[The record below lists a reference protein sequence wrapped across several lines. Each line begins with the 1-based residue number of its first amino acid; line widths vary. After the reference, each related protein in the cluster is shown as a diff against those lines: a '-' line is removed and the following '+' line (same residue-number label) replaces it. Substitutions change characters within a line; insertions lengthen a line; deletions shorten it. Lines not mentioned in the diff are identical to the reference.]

1 MTAATDPDLPDHP
14 KPRFGSGLTIRLPR
28 PAQARGL
35 AAQFRASVRS
45 SEVLLVF
52 MAALVGCGAGAAV
65 TLISQTAQLAHVFFY
80 RISLDQR
87 LSAVDHVTPW
97 MALTAPVIGGLAIGL
112 IELWR
117 VRSKA
122 RAAVD
127 PVEANAL
134 RGGRMSLRDS
144 LVVTIQTLISNGCGA
159 SVGLEAGYTQI
170 GSGLASRLGIMLR
183 LRRND
188 LRIMVGCGAAGA
200 IAAAFGA
207 PLTGAFYAFELI
219 VGVYSVSNVAA
230 IMAAALSAV
239 LTATALGGAPYALN
253 AQVVLAVKP
262 LHYLPLMGIGL
273 VAAALGVAV
282 MRGTDL
288 MDRAFKATPLPAWS
302 RPAVGGLLIGGLA
315 LVTPQ
320 VLAAGHGAMKLD
332 LPLDMTM
339 KALAFLIALKL
350 LAALISLGSGFRGGL
365 FFASLFVGA
374 LLGKL
379 GGVICHH
386 ALHSWNIDPTACV
399 LTGMG
404 VFAVAVVGGPLT
416 MSFLVLET
424 TGDFGVTAPVL
435 AACVVTSLVMR
446 ETFGY
451 SFSTWRLHL
460 RGETIR
466 SAADIG
472 WIRSLTVGRLMRSD
486 PRTINQDSTVAE
498 FRRRYPLGST
508 NMVVVLDDQDRY
520 AGLIATAELFTTDR
534 DDKAAETKVGT
545 LAHARDIALLPEWNV
560 KEALATFDRAEA
572 ETLAVI
578 ESEDTGK
585 VVGLLTERFATRRYA
600 EELDKA
606 NRGVTGE
613 A

>member
-1 MTAATDPDLPDHP
+1 VTAAQQDRP
-14 KPRFGSGLTIRLPR
+14 KPRFGAGLTIRLPR
-28 PAQARGL
+28 PPQARGI

-45 SEVLLVF
+45 SEILLVF
-52 MAALVGCGAGAAV
+52 IATLIGCGAGAAV
-65 TLISQTAQLAHVFFY
+65 TLVSQTAQLAHVFFY
-80 RISLDQR
+80 HIALDQR
-87 LSAVDHVTPW
+87 LSAVDHITPW

-112 IELWR
+112 SEFWR
-117 VRSKA
+117 RRRNGRV
-122 RAAVD
+122 AVD

-134 RGGRMSLRDS
+134 HGGRMSLRDS
-144 LVVTIQTLISNGCGA
+144 VFVTLQTLISNGCGA

-170 GSGLASRLGIMLR
+170 GSGLASRLGILLR
-183 LRRND
+183 LRRKD

-207 PLTGAFYAFELI
+207 PLCGAFYAFELI
-219 VGVYSVSNVAA
+219 VGVYSVANVAS

-239 LTATALGGAPYALN
+239 LVATALGGAPYALN
-253 AQVVLAVKP
+253 AQVVLAVQP
-262 LHYLPLMGIGL
+262 LHYLPLMTIGL
-273 VAAALGVAV
+273 AAAALGVGV
-282 MRGTDL
+282 MRATDL
-288 MDRAFKATPLPAWS
+288 VDRAFRATPLPAWA
-302 RPAVGGLLIGGLA
+302 RPAVGGLMIGGLA

-332 LPLDMTM
+332 LPVQMTM
-339 KALAFLIALKL
+339 GALAFLIAIKL
-350 LAALISLGSGFRGGL
+350 LAALVSLGSGFRGGL

-386 ALHSWNIDPTACV
+386 ALHGWNIDQTACV

-424 TGDFGVTAPVL
+424 TGDFSVTAPVL
-435 AACVVTSLVMR
+435 ACCVLTSLVVR

-472 WIRSLTVGRLMRSD
+472 WVRSLTVGKLMRRD
-486 PRTINQDSTVAE
+486 PRTISASASVAE

-508 NMVVVLDDQDRY
+508 HMVVVLDEDDRY
-520 AGLIATAELFTTDR
+520 AGLAPTAELFTTDLNE
-534 DDKAAETKVGT
+534 KAAETLVGE
-545 LAHARDIALLPEWNV
+545 LVHDRDLALLPEWNV

-578 ESEDTGK
+578 ENEDTGK
-585 VVGLLTERFATRRYA
+585 VIGLLTESFATRRYA

-606 NRGVTGE
+606 NRGYTGE
-613 A
+613 E

>member
-1 MTAATDPDLPDHP
+1 MNAADPELT
-14 KPRFGSGLTIRLPR
+14 KPRPGAGLSPGLTIRLPK
-28 PAQARGL
+28 PPKAQGL
-35 AAQFRASVRS
+35 FGQFRALVRS

-52 MAALVGCGAGAAV
+52 IAALIGCAAGAAV
-65 TLISQTAQLAHVFFY
+65 TLMSQTAQLSHMFFF
-80 RISLDQR
+80 RIALDQH

-97 MALTAPVIGGLAIGL
+97 MALSAPVIGGLCIGL

-117 VRSKA
+117 RHSNA
-122 RAAVD
+122 RVAVD

-144 LVVTIQTLISNGCGA
+144 LVVSLQTLISNGCGA

-170 GSGLASRLGIMLR
+170 GSGLASRLGMMLR

-219 VGVYSVSNVAA
+219 IGVYSIANVASVT
-230 IMAAALSAV
+230 AAAVTAV

-253 AQVVLAVKP
+253 VAPVLAVKP

-273 VAAALGVAV
+273 VAAAIGVGV
-282 MRGTDL
+282 MRATDL
-288 MDRAFKATPLPAWS
+288 MDRGFKATPLPLWA
-302 RPAVGGLLIGGLA
+302 RPAVGGLMIGGLA
-315 LVTPQ
+315 LITPQ

-332 LPLDMTM
+332 LTLDMTM
-339 KALAFLIALKL
+339 KALAFLIAIKL

-379 GGVICHH
+379 GGQIYHH
-386 ALHSWNIDPTACV
+386 ALTSWNIDPTACV

-435 AACVVTSLVMR
+435 AACVITSLAVR

-472 WIRSLTVGRLMRSD
+472 WMRQLTVGKLMRRD
-486 PRTINQDSTVAE
+486 PRTIPASATVAE

-508 NMVVVLDDQDRY
+508 HMVVVLDDQERY
-520 AGLIATAELFTTDR
+520 AGLLATAELFSTDL
-534 DDKAAETKVGT
+534 DDKADTAVSDR
-545 LAHARDIALLPEWNV
+545 LHQRDIALLPDWNV
-560 KEALATFDRAEA
+560 KEALAAFDRAEA

-578 ESEDTGK
+578 ESEDTGA
-585 VVGLLTERFATRRYA
+585 VIGLLTEKFATRRYA

-606 NRGVTGE
+606 NREAMGGE
-613 A
+613 

>member
-1 MTAATDPDLPDHP
+1 MTATDAAP
-14 KPRFGSGLTIRLPR
+14 PRPRPVPGGLNIRLPR
-28 PAQARGL
+28 PPEARGL
-35 AAQFRASVRS
+35 AAQFRAQVRS
-45 SEVLLVF
+45 SEFLLVF
-52 MAALVGCGAGAAV
+52 IAAVVGCGAGAMV
-65 TLISQTAQLAHVFFY
+65 TLMSEAAQVAHVFFFK
-80 RISLDQR
+80 IALDQR
-87 LSAVDHVTPW
+87 LSAVDHVTLLA
-97 MALTAPVIGGLAIGL
+97 ALSAPVIGGLAIGL

-117 VRSKA
+117 RRIKA
-122 RAAVD
+122 RPAVD

-144 LVVTIQTLISNGCGA
+144 LVVSLQTLISNGCGA
-159 SVGLEAGYTQI
+159 SVGLEAGYTQM

-219 VGVYSVSNVAA
+219 VGVYSVANVAS
-230 IMAAALSAV
+230 IMAAALTAV

-253 AQVVLAVKP
+253 VAPVLAVKP

-273 VAAALGVAV
+273 AAALLGVAV
-282 MRGTDL
+282 MRATDL
-288 MDRAFKATPLPAWS
+288 MDRFFRWTVLPAWA
-302 RPAVGGLLIGGLA
+302 RPAAGGLLVGGLA
-315 LVTPQ
+315 LITPQ

-332 LPLDMTM
+332 LPVDLTM
-339 KALAFLIALKL
+339 QRLGFLIALKL

-365 FFASLFVGA
+365 FFCSLFIGS

-379 GGVICHH
+379 GGRICHH
-386 ALHSWNIDPTACV
+386 ALHSWNVDPTACM

-424 TGDFGVTAPVL
+424 TGDFSVTAPVL

-466 SAADIG
+466 SAADVG
-472 WIRSLTVGRLMRSD
+472 WIRALTVSSLMRSD
-486 PRTINQDSTVAE
+486 PRTISADATVAD

-508 NMVVVLDDQDRY
+508 HMVVVLDDKDRY
-520 AGLIATAELFTTDR
+520 AGLASTPELFTADL
-534 DDKAAETKVGT
+534 DEKAGTAKVGEFVH
-545 LAHARDIALLPEWNV
+545 AHDLALLPEWNV
-560 KEALATFDRAEA
+560 KEALAVFDRAEV

-578 ESEDTGK
+578 ESQETGK
-585 VVGLLTERFATRRYA
+585 VIGLLTERHVTRRYA

-606 NRGVTGE
+606 NRSVMGD

>member
-1 MTAATDPDLPDHP
+1 MSAAQQDLA

-28 PAQARGL
+28 PPQARGL

-45 SEVLLVF
+45 SEALLVF
-52 MAALVGCGAGAAV
+52 IAALVGCGAGAAV
-65 TLISQTAQLAHVFFY
+65 TLMSQTAQLAHMVFY
-80 RISLDQR
+80 RIALDQR
-87 LSAVDHVTPW
+87 LSGLDRVTPW

-117 VRSKA
+117 RRNNA
-122 RAAVD
+122 RVAVD

-144 LVVTIQTLISNGCGA
+144 VVVSLQTLISNGCGA

-170 GSGLASRLGIMLR
+170 GSGLASRLGLMLR

-188 LRIMVGCGAAGA
+188 LRILVGCGAAGA

-219 VGVYSVSNVAA
+219 VGVYSVANVAS
-230 IMAAALSAV
+230 ITAAAVTAV
-239 LTATALGGAPYALN
+239 LTATALGGAPYALHV
-253 AQVVLAVKP
+253 APVLAVEP

-273 VAAALGVAV
+273 VAAALGVGV
-282 MRGTDL
+282 MRATDL
-288 MDRAFKATPLPAWS
+288 IDRGFRATPLPTWS
-302 RPAVGGLLIGGLA
+302 RPAVGGLLVGGLA
-315 LVTPQ
+315 LITPQ

-339 KALAFLIALKL
+339 KALAFLILIKL

-379 GGVICHH
+379 GGVAYHH
-386 ALHSWNIDPTACV
+386 ALHGWNIDQTACI

-435 AACVVTSLVMR
+435 AACVLTSLVVR

-466 SAADIG
+466 GAADIG
-472 WIRSLTVGRLMRSD
+472 WMRALTVGKLMRRD
-486 PRTINQDSTVAE
+486 PPTASADATVAE

-508 NMVVVLDDQDRY
+508 HMVVVLDGTDRY
-520 AGLIATAELFTTDR
+520 AGLLATAELFAAKLDEKASDTLLSTLVHDR
-534 DDKAAETKVGT
+534 D
-545 LAHARDIALLPEWNV
+545 LALLPNWNV

-585 VVGLLTERFATRRYA
+585 VIGLLTERFATRRYA

-606 NRGVTGE
+606 NRGVIGE
-613 A
+613 E